1 MNKPGFFDFVDDPA
15 LKKHLINAHELILE
29 LIFLTE
35 NTSYQEKETLLISIR
50 KTIIIQIA
58 ALVEALLLWR
68 LKKIE
73 KNGEVVIDDEWEY
86 TNPHKIYEFVANEEI
101 VWAHRKQV
109 KRKIDQLD
117 FSRITQKCA
126 KYKILKSK
134 RLIEDITKIR
144 KLRNNLHIGSLG
156 ELEEKYNRKDLEFC
170 FSILERVVTRISA
183 KLIFFDHTPSPPP
196 ISPP

>member
-29 LIFLTE
+29 LIFLIE
-35 NTSYQEKETLLISIR
+35 NTAYQKKETLLISIR

-73 KNGEVVIDDEWEY
+73 KKGEVVIDDEWEY
-86 TNPHKIYEFVANEEI
+86 TNTHKIYELVAHEEI

-109 KRKIDQLD
+109 KRKIDKLD
-117 FSRITQKCA
+117 FNRITQKCA
-126 KYKILKSK
+126 KHKILTSEK
-134 RLIEDITKIR
+134 LIKDITKIR
-144 KLRNNLHIGSLG
+144 KFRNNLHIGNLG
-156 ELEEKYNRKDLEFC
+156 ELEEKYNREDLEFC
-170 FSILERVVTRISA
+170 FSVLERVVTRI
-183 KLIFFDHTPSPPP
+183 
-196 ISPP
+196 